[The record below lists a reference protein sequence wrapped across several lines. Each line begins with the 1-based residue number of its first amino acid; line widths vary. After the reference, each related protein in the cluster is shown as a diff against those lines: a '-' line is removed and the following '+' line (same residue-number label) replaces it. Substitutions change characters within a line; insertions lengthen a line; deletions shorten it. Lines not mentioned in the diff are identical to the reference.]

1 MKKIIT
7 PLLFSLFYLFSSN
20 ISAQLCNDIPISLVG
35 ESFNFEASDFIS
47 YGDSMISF
55 ELINQHAT
63 SFFAYPQAK
72 LIPITALP
80 DGMSLATVN
89 LDWMVFASAWNID
102 SIALVRIYYDVAMP
116 VPANYTVTFQ
126 LWLNNLS
133 PVIDSCYFTDNYVV
147 NLNPTAN
154 AVMDIRANNITIFP
168 NPVAQGQSITIQS
181 DEMFDVK
188 TYTIYN
194 LVGATITSGII
205 QHNQLPLNG
214 IPQGLYVLNITD
226 NSLKNTNFKLIIE

>member
-7 PLLFSLFYLFSSN
+7 PLLISLFYFYSN
-20 ISAQLCNDIPISLVG
+20 QTSAQFCNDIPITVIG
-35 ESFNFEASDFIS
+35 DQFNFEASDFIS

-80 DGMSLATVN
+80 DGMTLATVN

-102 SIALVRIYYDVAMP
+102 SIALVRIYYDVAIP

-133 PVIDSCYFTDNYVV
+133 PVTDSCYFTNNYVV

-154 AVMDIRANNITIFP
+154 AVMDIRDKNLQIFP
-168 NPVAQGQSITIQS
+168 NPVAQGQFLTIQS
-181 DEMFDVK
+181 ENNADMLE
-188 TYTIYN
+188 YTIHN
-194 LVGATITSGII
+194 LVGATISSGVI
-205 QHNQLPLNG
+205 QNNRISLNG
-214 IPQGLYVLNITD
+214 IPKGFYTITIGD
-226 NSLKNTNFKLIIE
+226 KTSNTTTFKLIIE